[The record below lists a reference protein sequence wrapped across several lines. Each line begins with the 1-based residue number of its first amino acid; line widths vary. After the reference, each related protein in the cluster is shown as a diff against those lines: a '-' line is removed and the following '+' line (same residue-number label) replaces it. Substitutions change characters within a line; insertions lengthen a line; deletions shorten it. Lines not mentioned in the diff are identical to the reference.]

1 MNDGRKYLLFFSIVG
16 MMVFLFFSR
25 ALLSVFMIAFVVIAC
40 YHKNPRAQ
48 LRNFLSSPVLWGM
61 SLLFLMPLLS
71 GLWSTDKKEW
81 VDVLRIKLPLLV
93 LPVAFAAPFQFSRKQ
108 WDIIA
113 WIFLALVA
121 GGSIWSM
128 FHYASDMEAINESYL
143 RAKSIA
149 TPLGNDHVRFSW
161 LVSIAVLLCGWIWWR
176 VRDRQKLLA
185 TIVLL
190 NMAWLIIFLH
200 LLAARTGLFSFY
212 IMVLVIGT
220 WLILEKA
227 KLVTGIILLIALVSL
242 PFVAYLL
249 LPSFQNRVSY
259 ILYDY
264 GHFSESR
271 YLPGGNDAARVISLR
286 AGWALLNKNPIAG
299 IGAGDIPALTRQWD
313 INQYP
318 GMLDTDIIYP
328 SSEWL
333 IYGLTA
339 GWPGV
344 ILFTAIMLV
353 PFFYQRRPGLVW
365 LLLHL
370 TAAFSFLFDMGLE
383 IQFGVFVYSFI
394 VLWWWKWFKPQ
405 KEITLT
411 DD

>member
-1 MNDGRKYLLFFSIVG
+1 
-16 MMVFLFFSR
+16 
-25 ALLSVFMIAFVVIAC
+25 MIAFAVVAC
-40 YHKNPRAQ
+40 CHKNPQAQ
-48 LRNFLSSPVLWGM
+48 LRTFFSSPVLWGM
-61 SLLFLMPLLS
+61 SLLFLMPLIS
-71 GLWSTDKKEW
+71 GLWSADKKEW
-81 VDVLRIKLPLLV
+81 LTVLRIKLPLLV
-93 LPVAFAAPFQFSRKQ
+93 LPLAFAAPFYFSRKQ

-113 WIFLALVA
+113 WIFLALVT
-121 GGSIWSM
+121 GGTIWSM
-128 FHYASDMEAINESYL
+128 MHYAGDIDAINESYL

-161 LVSIAVLLCGWIWWR
+161 LVSVAVLVCGLIWWKIR
-176 VRDRQKLLA
+176 ERQKLLA
-185 TIVLL
+185 VGVLL
-190 NMAWLIIFLH
+190 IMAWLIIYLH

-212 IMVLVIGT
+212 IMLLVIGT

-227 KLVTGIILLIALVSL
+227 KLVTGIILLAALVSL

-249 LPSFQNRVSY
+249 LPSFQNRVAY

-286 AGWALLNKNPIAG
+286 AGWALLNKNPVVG
-299 IGAGDIPALTRQWD
+299 VGAGDIPALTKQWD
-313 INQYP
+313 ISQYP

-333 IYGLTA
+333 IYGLIA